1 MATLRLKCKKWQKTL
16 TLVIED
22 GWTVPKSLLHELK
35 MQKSLEIPIFQFGS
49 RLKIQVDSFR
59 TACPVLK
66 NWMKSVAKQGYIYT
80 FFFLVK
86 KLTTKISPGAVLDYS
101 NKNDNWTITALSFI
115 FLRSQYYFFSRSMN

>member
-16 TLVIED
+16 TPVIED

-86 KLTTKISPGAVLDYS
+86 KLTTKISPSAVLDYS